1 MKRLVIA
8 TFLPLLI
15 SQGVALAQADSQ
27 NPAEPENSP
36 VPQAAT
42 TVKDQPQSPIMP
54 LKGTEQ
60 IQLRLVNCSWGVD
73 CLLANVLLPASA
85 RLNQL
90 ELKFDNPAPQPATI
104 LNSAVVVQ
112 GNLTQYPLPNG
123 ALAIPNQELSLP
135 AQQISGIPLNLD
147 RSAMPPEQYVGAI
160 YLTQA
165 NQSNRLVLPVNLSV
179 RSGPLGPIVVLLLG
193 VLLGRLFKYMQE
205 QGGPQVQARKQVYQ
219 LEADLREAHP
229 ADRKILL
236 PMVRETRQLVYRHQL
251 EAVDTQVTLIQS
263 RRLVLKQL
271 RAIEDQLYERQK
283 RHEPITPEDLLEQL
297 QSARDLIAQGQ
308 DDQAKTALDQILE
321 AASARPRGAAAAD
334 LEELESAL
342 RGASVNLT
350 KSARRVVTEVET
362 VTPLA
367 WTDQL
372 QQFLVSLAG
381 LTDLVRAETTFWFVR
396 PTLYLVL
403 LTGLTLVGLNTLYI
417 EKGETFGA
425 RPMADYLV
433 LLFWGL
439 SADVASRSLSTL
451 QGERE

>member
-1 MKRLVIA
+1 
-8 TFLPLLI
+8 
-15 SQGVALAQADSQ
+15 
-27 NPAEPENSP
+27 
-36 VPQAAT
+36 
-42 TVKDQPQSPIMP
+42 MP

-297 QSARDLIAQGQ
+297 QAARDLIAQGQ